1 MTSPTTTSTTTPPF
15 QTSSIIISLNQLFSL
30 LVEQYFVYKHFHWH
44 LTGQDFYSFHL
55 LFDKHAGTIYETW
68 DTIAERIRQ
77 LDGRVESLLTEIQ
90 TKNTLE
96 MYNTNQEMSSKLQEY
111 IIPNLLKSHESVI
124 AQMQI
129 LIATSTD
136 KSDPATA
143 DVITNMLE
151 DQQQMQW
158 FIKSSKE

>member
-1 MTSPTTTSTTTPPF
+1 MSISINATTFQSSSVTT
-15 QTSSIIISLNQLFSL
+15 SLNQLFSS
-30 LVEQYFVYKHFHWH
+30 LVEQYFIYKHFHWH

-90 TKNTLE
+90 AKNTLE
-96 MYNTNQEMSSKLQEY
+96 MYTPEAEMSSKLQEY
-111 IIPNLLKSHESVI
+111 IIPNLLKSHETVI
-124 AQMQI
+124 AQMEI
-129 LIATSTD
+129 LIAESTD
-136 KSDPATA
+136 KSDSATA
-143 DVITNMLE
+143 DIITSMLE

-158 FIKSSKE
+158 FIKSSRD